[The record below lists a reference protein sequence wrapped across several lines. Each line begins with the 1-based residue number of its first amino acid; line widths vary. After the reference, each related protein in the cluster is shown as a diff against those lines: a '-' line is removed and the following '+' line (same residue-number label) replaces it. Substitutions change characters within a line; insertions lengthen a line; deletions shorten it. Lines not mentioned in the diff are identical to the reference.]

1 MDTAS
6 LQAFVEVVRTGSFSV
21 AAQHL
26 FLTQSAVSKRIA
38 QLETQLNTRL
48 FDRIGRSITLT
59 EAGNRLLPQAE
70 NILTQFE
77 DAKRL
82 LNNLSGE
89 TSGRLSLAASHH
101 ISLHRLPVTLRRFI
115 KTFPDVE
122 LDLRFYESE
131 IAYEAVVRGDI
142 ELALITLSPE
152 SDPRIIAE
160 TLWVDRLHY
169 CVASDHPLASQSPL
183 EFDQIN
189 AYPAILPAS
198 NTFTYQIVHQQL
210 AALGLQPNL
219 GISTNYL
226 DTIRMMVR
234 SGLGW
239 SLLPET
245 LIDGELVRLNTG
257 GQTIERPLGFIYHR
271 ERTLSNAARELMKML
286 KQPLD

>member
-6 LQAFVEVVRTGSFSV
+6 LQAFVEVARCGSFSL
-21 AAQHL
+21 AAQQL
-26 FLTQSAVSKRIA
+26 FLTQSAISKRIA
-38 QLETQLNTRL
+38 QLESQLNNRL
-48 FDRIGRSITLT
+48 FDRIGRSINLT
-59 EAGNRLLPQAE
+59 EAGERLLPQAE
-70 NILTQFE
+70 KILSQLE
-77 DAKRL
+77 DARRL

-89 TSGRLSLAASHH
+89 TNGRLSLAASHH
-101 ISLHRLPVTLRRFI
+101 ISLHRLPNTLRRFV
-115 KTFPDVE
+115 KTYPEVE

-131 IAYEAVVRGDI
+131 VAYEAVVHGDI

-152 SDPRIIAE
+152 TDPRIIAE
-160 TLWVDRLHY
+160 TLWLDRLHY
-169 CVASDHPLASQSPL
+169 CVAADHPLAQQGQL
-183 EFDQIN
+183 DFDQIN

-210 AALGLQPNL
+210 STLGLKPNL

-245 LIDGELVRLNTG
+245 LIDGELVRLETG
-257 GQTIERPLGFIYHR
+257 AQLVERPLGFIYHR
-271 ERTLSNAARELMKML
+271 ERTLSNAAQKLMQML
-286 KQPLD
+286 KLQD